1 MYVSLMR
8 PAAETDLRLQIQRS
22 LLWTGLQH
30 WGIHAIKFAVLFLLA
45 RYISPVSLGI
55 YALGA
60 TIVSVAQLL
69 SGQGM
74 MAALVQRHHLE
85 DGHKGSAF
93 LSMLVWSL
101 VLAAVLS
108 VGAHPLLHL
117 LSTTRVESQIANVIQ
132 ILGWS
137 LPLNAI
143 SNISVALWRRDLA
156 YKRVAFVTTSSQLVG
171 SLIAVV
177 LAIKG
182 MGVKSLVARQ
192 LAEALMMAFLCISA
206 APWRLLRQSSWHRYR
221 EIMQVAA
228 PVGGINLM
236 LLARTRID
244 ELLIGFWLGAEA
256 LGFYALARR
265 QIDTVSALVPMV
277 IGSAFSPILSR
288 LQKDEQRLRIA
299 IERGTRLLG
308 ILVFPVFAAVAATAG
323 EWMPALLGQRWTP
336 AIPLLQAF
344 AVIAALTALL
354 NFNLSILLATGH
366 PRTRFVLEAIMT
378 GILLCVTIAALR
390 WGTKSIASASA
401 LAVSITVPLELIW
414 IGRRIPMAINEQL
427 RILRPSLLTTLAMVA
442 VLSAL
447 RVGLGQRWSGVSR
460 LSVVIGVTLL
470 FLAFDIGRSGIVR
483 KDLHAT
489 EEDIL
494 YSSAT

>member
-1 MYVSLMR
+1 MR
-8 PAAETDLRLQIQRS
+8 PAAGKDLHLQIQRS

-55 YALGA
+55 YALGG
-60 TIVSVAQLL
+60 TLVSVAQLL

-74 MAALVQRHHLE
+74 MAALVQRHNLE

-101 VLAAVLS
+101 VLAGVLS
-108 VGAHPLLHL
+108 LGGRALVHL
-117 LSTTRVESQIANVIQ
+117 LSKTRVESQVVNVVQ
-132 ILGWS
+132 ILAWS

-182 MGVKSLVARQ
+182 MGVKSLIARQ
-192 LAEALMMAFLCISA
+192 LAEALMMAVLCISA
-206 APWRLLRQSSWHRYR
+206 APWRLLRQSSWRRYR
-221 EIMQVAA
+221 EIMRVAA

-236 LLARTRID
+236 LLARTRVD

-256 LGFYALARR
+256 LGYYALARR
-265 QIDTVSALVPMV
+265 QIDTVSALVPTV

-288 LQKDEQRLRIA
+288 LQKDERRLRIV

-308 ILVFPVFAAVAATAG
+308 IVVFPAFAAVASIAG
-323 EWMPALLGQRWTP
+323 EWMPAFLGPRWTP
-336 AIPLLQAF
+336 AVPLLQAF
-344 AVIAALTALL
+344 ALIAAFTALL
-354 NFNLSILLATGH
+354 NFNLSILLATGY
-366 PRTRFVLEAIMT
+366 PRIRFVLEAIMT
-378 GILLCVTIAALR
+378 GAVLCATVAALP
-390 WGTKSIASASA
+390 WGTKAIAYASA
-401 LAVSITVPLELIW
+401 LAVGITVPLELTW
-414 IGRRIPMAINEQL
+414 IARRLPMPIREQL
-427 RILRPSLLTTLAMVA
+427 RILWPSLLTTMAMVA
-442 VLSAL
+442 VLVAL
-447 RVGLGQRWSGVSR
+447 QVGLAHRWSGASR
-460 LSVVIGVTLL
+460 LSVLIGVALF
-470 FLAFDIGRSGIVR
+470 FLAFDIGRSGSMR
-483 KDLHAT
+483 KGLHAT

-494 YSSAT
+494 YSSAS